1 MAADFTRPATL
12 APRVPHGGPWAW
24 HNPPVRTLIRT
35 LPLVALLAL
44 SPPAGAA
51 APKETRPVTKDVYA
65 FQVHTADGKERS
77 LAEFKGKAL
86 LIVNT
91 ASKCG
96 LTPQYEGLEKLY
108 QRYRERGFQIVAFP
122 ANDFLWQEP
131 GTDAEIQTF
140 CSVNYGVTFPV
151 FAKISVKG
159 KHIAPLYQYLTK
171 DSPFPGDIG
180 WNFAKF
186 LVAPDGRVV
195 ARFDPKLDPLDKK
208 VLAEIEA
215 VLPAK

>member
-1 MAADFTRPATL
+1 
-12 APRVPHGGPWAW
+12 
-24 HNPPVRTLIRT
+24 VRTLIRI
-35 LPLVALLAL
+35 LPLAALLAVA
-44 SPPAGAA
+44 PPGAGAA
-51 APKETRPVTKDVYA
+51 PVATPKETRPVTKDVYA

-77 LAEFKGKAL
+77 LADFKGKVL

-108 QRYRERGFQIVAFP
+108 ERYKDRGFEVVAFP

-131 GTDAEIQTF
+131 GTDKEIQEF

-171 DSPFPGDIG
+171 ESPFPGDIG

-186 LVAPDGRVV
+186 LVAPDGRIV
-195 ARFDPKLDPLDKK
+195 ARFDPKVEPLDKK
-208 VLAEIEA
+208 VLAEVEA

>member
-1 MAADFTRPATL
+1 MTRDVHDFH
-12 APRVPHGGPWAW
+12 V
-24 HNPPVRTLIRT
+24 
-35 LPLVALLAL
+35 
-44 SPPAGAA
+44 
-51 APKETRPVTKDVYA
+51 
-65 FQVHTADGKERS
+65 QTADGKERS
-77 LAEFKGKAL
+77 LADFKGKAL

-108 QRYRERGFQIVAFP
+108 ERYKDKGLAVVGFP

-159 KHIAPLYQYLTK
+159 EHIAPLYEYLTK
-171 DSPFPGDIG
+171 ESPFPGDIG

-195 ARFDPKLDPLDKK
+195 ARFDPKVDPLDKQ
-208 VLAEIEA
+208 VLAEVEA
-215 VLPAK
+215 VLPVKESRM